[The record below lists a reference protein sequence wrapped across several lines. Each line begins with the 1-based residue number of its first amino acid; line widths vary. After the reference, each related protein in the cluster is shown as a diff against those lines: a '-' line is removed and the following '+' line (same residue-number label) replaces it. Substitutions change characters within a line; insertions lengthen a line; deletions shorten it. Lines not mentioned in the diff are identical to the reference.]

1 MNKKTNNQN
10 KTSKLT
16 KTDSETFSWSITLT
30 IATIIFILLIG
41 GAYSHSYSCRNRC
54 QDSNCQSKCPTIIDS
69 FNRGLAN
76 L

>member
-1 MNKKTNNQN
+1 MGKN
-10 KTSKLT
+10 KTGKLA
-16 KTDSETFSWSITLT
+16 KTGSETFSWSVTLT

-41 GAYSHSYSCRNRC
+41 GACSNSYSCRNRC
-54 QDSNCQSKCPTIIDS
+54 QNSSCQSKCPTIIDS

>member
-1 MNKKTNNQN
+1 MSKKTNSQN
-10 KTSKLT
+10 KTSKLA
-16 KTDSETFSWSITLT
+16 KTGSETFSWSITLT

-41 GAYSHSYSCRNRC
+41 GAYSSSYSCRNKC
-54 QDSNCQSKCPTIIDS
+54 QNSSCQNKCPTIIDS